1 MKKKISEKI
10 RGNKSV
16 IVTGFI
22 PQDEIGYIY
31 NVSNVAVFPSIWD
44 EPLGL
49 TMIEA
54 QVAGIPLITTNVG
67 GIPETV
73 NKEYSRI
80 IKCDE
85 HIVDSIKK
93 SIVNIKKNINE
104 WDKKAK
110 LAQLYAQ
117 RTFSESEYYNNFYN
131 AIISLLEKNK

>member
-1 MKKKISEKI
+1 
-10 RGNKSV
+10 
-16 IVTGFI
+16 
-22 PQDEIGYIY
+22 
-31 NVSNVAVFPSIWD
+31 
-44 EPLGL
+44 
-49 TMIEA
+49 MIEA